1 MAPTERTSFRPGP
14 FRAHCDPARPA
25 ITHIPARRTACRS
38 PYGGRRVA
46 DMIYFLLICI
56 SLFMAV
62 GVSVYALFGSSQ
74 AKDSPS
80 LPAATEFERSM
91 MRALN
96 RMTRMGE

>member
-1 MAPTERTSFRPGP
+1 M
-14 FRAHCDPARPA
+14 
-25 ITHIPARRTACRS
+25 
-38 PYGGRRVA
+38 V

-62 GVSVYALFGSSQ
+62 GVFVYGMFGGSH
-74 AKDSPS
+74 AKDAPS

-91 MRALN
+91 MRALD